1 MQSRVAVAVR
11 QALVGDETKMRMMSI
26 GGEGALQYRL
36 R

>member
-11 QALVGDETKMRMMSI
+11 QALVGDETKTRMMSI
-26 GGEGALQYRL
+26 GGVGALQCRL